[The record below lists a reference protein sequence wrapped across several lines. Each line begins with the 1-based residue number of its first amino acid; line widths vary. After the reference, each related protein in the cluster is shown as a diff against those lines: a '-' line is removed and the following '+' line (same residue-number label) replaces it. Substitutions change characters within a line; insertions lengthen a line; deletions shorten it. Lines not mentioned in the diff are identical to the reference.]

1 MTKAHEHDEQSQVAD
16 PTVLQRVQPAERLVI
31 QSDPIFEWVRRQLKR
46 AMQNRC
52 RTPDDED
59 DHHHRGYA
67 HDLQGFLAGFVNSL
81 SVLPPEIRRH
91 HPRKNRSA
99 EVLLNLEMQMGVLQ

>member
-1 MTKAHEHDEQSQVAD
+1 MPETDKHDEQSQVAD
-16 PTVLQRVQPAERLVI
+16 PAVLQRVQPAEGFVV
-31 QSDPIFEWVRRQLKR
+31 QGDPIFEWVRRQLKR

-67 HDLQGFLAGFVNSL
+67 HDLQGFLAVLVNSL
-81 SVLPPEIRRH
+81 CALPPEMHLH
-91 HPRKNRSA
+91 HHAKDCCA
-99 EVLLNLEMQMGVLQ
+99 EVLLNPEMQMG